1 MRSTCRRK
9 GFTMESMELANVN
22 TTNLAME
29 MSQGAASMYC
39 SLKAGTREEKAR
51 VFNASNNPTHKVG
64 DFINQ
69 VIEVKDVLCE
79 VVNVDGEEAIRTVL
93 IDKNGESYQ
102 AVSAGIFSALKKA
115 VQMFGAPTWDEP
127 LPVLIKQVKVGKG
140 TMLTFDVQA

>member
-1 MRSTCRRK
+1 
-9 GFTMESMELANVN
+9 MESMELANVN